1 MEAPDDHQTFKCP
14 ACSHETPY
22 RTVSTITKGT
32 RELTALFGGELNKAT
47 CNSCFVEFLVEIPLI
62 YRDDKA
68 RFLVY
73 YSPLTPD
80 DQLPEL
86 IKLMEKLDQQL
97 FEGLSPLEK
106 PVCRLT
112 LSRRDF
118 IEKIAIRQHG
128 YDDRLIE
135 YIKYQLFQHSKK
147 GLDPHRMD
155 LLFDF
160 SNTNNENLSFFAF
173 DRTTKKAVYSLNFL
187 RTDYDH
193 LGEYFLRKND
203 MEIRLNRLFKKYY
216 VHVTSLL

>member
-1 MEAPDDHQTFKCP
+1 METPDENQTVKCP
-14 ACSHETPY
+14 ACSHQTPC

-32 RELTALFGGELNKAT
+32 KELTALFGGDLNKTT
-47 CNSCFVEFLVEIPLI
+47 CKSCFVEFLVEIPLI

-73 YSPLTPD
+73 YSPLTRD
-80 DQLPEL
+80 DQLSE
-86 IKLMEKLDQQL
+86 ITQFMEKLDSQL
-97 FEGLSPLEK
+97 FEGLSSQEK
-106 PVCRLT
+106 PICRLT

-160 SNTNNENLSFFAF
+160 SNTNNKHLGFLAF
-173 DRTTKKAVYSLNFL
+173 DRTTKEAVYSLNFL
-187 RTDYDH
+187 HADYDH
-193 LGEYFLRKND
+193 LGEYFLRKNE
-203 MEIRLNRLFKKYY
+203 MEIRLNRLFKKYF
-216 VHVTSLL
+216 VHVSSLL